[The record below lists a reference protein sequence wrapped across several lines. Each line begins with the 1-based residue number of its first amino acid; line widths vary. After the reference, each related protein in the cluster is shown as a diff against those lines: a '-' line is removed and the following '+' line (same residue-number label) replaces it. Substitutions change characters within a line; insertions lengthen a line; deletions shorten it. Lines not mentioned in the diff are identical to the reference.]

1 MVDAL
6 EGFHDRHHQIQM
18 KPRRRINPISEA
30 RKRLNSEYS
39 KVKREW
45 AKERRVCAYPGCQ
58 IYPMPSP
65 HHTRGR
71 LGPLLCDT
79 RFWLPVCFEH
89 HRWIHE
95 NITAARALGLI
106 CQPGEWNTPPS
117 K

>member
-1 MVDAL
+1 
-6 EGFHDRHHQIQM
+6 M
-18 KPRRRINPISEA
+18 KPRRRINHTSEA
-30 RKRLNSEYS
+30 RKLAMDEYTRAKRLW
-39 KVKREW
+39 V
-45 AKERRVCAYPGCQ
+45 KERHVCSYPGCQ
-58 IYPMPSP
+58 NQPDKTP

-71 LGPLLCDT
+71 LGSLLCDT